1 VTYFNVTFHQLAG
14 GTEINQ
20 FPERYVSRC
29 TGRQRNTSIWRDSD
43 VGPTAMDGELWTD
56 MLASCRGLD

>member
-1 VTYFNVTFHQLAG
+1 MQETDVVYFNVTFHQLAG

-29 TGRQRNTSIWRDSD
+29 AGRLRSTSIPRDSD
-43 VGPTAMDGELWTD
+43 AGPTVMDGEL
-56 MLASCRGLD
+56 